1 MAAAEPGADTT
12 LCFSVA
18 ARPGRFGAT
27 VFNAAFRA
35 LELDYLYKPFAC
47 SEERLGGFVSALRLL
62 GVRGCGVSMP
72 FKSRIMQYLDRIDP
86 VAEKVGAVNTVVN
99 DAGQLIGYNTDVDGA
114 RAALAAV
121 GAKPGDRVLLLGAGG
136 MARAMLH
143 ALDEAGM
150 RDINIAQR
158 KADAAM
164 LRNFPSVKVAQWEAR
179 ERLSADLLINA
190 TPIGMMP
197 DDAHTPLEA
206 LALNHFRVV
215 IDVVPMPRTTR
226 LVAAARALGLP
237 TADGACLALAQAAK
251 QFELYTGQA
260 APLDVMREAAGA
272 L

>member
-1 MAAAEPGADTT
+1 MAAAEPGGDTT

-18 ARPGRFGAT
+18 ALPGRFGAT

-35 LELDYLYKPFAC
+35 LGLDYLYKPFAC

-121 GAKPGDRVLLLGAGG
+121 GAKPGGRVLLLGAGG
-136 MARAMLH
+136 MARAMLY

-150 RDINIAQR
+150 RGITVAQR
-158 KADAAM
+158 TDAAM
-164 LRNFPSVKVAQWEAR
+164 LRNFPSVKVAPWEER

-206 LALNHFRVV
+206 LALNHFRAV